1 MHDKNTCSSTCIH
14 IDYWRM
20 TDTFMQF
27 IFLSIAYRPIN
38 HPLLSQHIHLY
49 NSKTKAGHWCRVRFF
64 WQFLPLAFDL
74 GKLRMQP
81 ALRGASM
88 ELEAKKTLVVH
99 VMIRHDMKKQI
110 QVGIVEIMFIRFH
123 NHPSEYILFT
133 IQAPLKCPHCPP
145 LHYKHL

>member
-1 MHDKNTCSSTCIH
+1 MHTKNTCSSTYIH

-49 NSKTKAGHWCRVRFF
+49 NCKTKDTDAAFGSSGSFFHWPLISGSYECNPPFEVHRWKKTRVV
-64 WQFLPLAFDL
+64 
-74 GKLRMQP
+74 
-81 ALRGASM
+81 
-88 ELEAKKTLVVH
+88 ELEA
-99 VMIRHDMKKQI
+99 MIRHDMKKHI
-110 QVGIVEIMFIRFH
+110 RSVVEIMFIKFH
-123 NHPSEYILFT
+123 NHPSEYILFTIT

-145 LHYKHL
+145 LH